1 MLQYDVEYLNS
12 LWLRQ
17 SKADNRFQIKDLM
30 TMLNTA
36 KMNYNG
42 IMLCPV
48 NVHFINV
55 TKLIKF
61 KKLL

>member
-1 MLQYDVEYLNS
+1 
-12 LWLRQ
+12 
-17 SKADNRFQIKDLM
+17 M

-55 TKLIKF
+55 IKLIKF
-61 KKLL
+61 KELLQSFIMSEDIN

>member
-1 MLQYDVEYLNS
+1 
-12 LWLRQ
+12 
-17 SKADNRFQIKDLM
+17 M